1 MTQQAVQNPMAEG
14 QVAKPPRQVR
24 KKRDVTDIIIEADDW
39 WLNLKRA
46 LAGYNSLTK
55 ALNTFQ
61 GEMPDDERAKGL
73 PVFEFAGNVDGRN
86 AIKVCADL
94 KKIDPQYIPHV
105 LVPIINSFGQ
115 DMFESLEELE
125 IRVAEL
131 KKLLAPPQGQAP
143 AA

>member
-1 MTQQAVQNPMAEG
+1 MTHAANPMAEG
-14 QVAKPPRQVR
+14 QTPKPPRQAR
-24 KKRDVTDIIIEADDW
+24 KKRDITDIIIEADDW
-39 WLNLKRA
+39 WMQLKRA

-55 ALNTFQ
+55 ALQTFQ
-61 GEMPDDERAKGL
+61 GETPDDERAKGL

-94 KKIDPQYIPHV
+94 KKIDPQYVPHV
-105 LVPIINSFGQ
+105 LVPIINSFGGE
-115 DMFESLEELE
+115 MIESLEELE

-131 KKLLAPPQGQAP
+131 KKLLSPQQGQAP